1 MSSFCPPPP
10 HYQVFPSKTSQAS
23 LNCKSSISSNWLAS
37 GMMIVNKI
45 TSIFY
50 FTSHSVSLT
59 TVSSPQ
65 TQCHFSW
72 RWKVLVPPEVSGHEE
87 LLSRGQLLALTLSL
101 SLSLTSPAHDLP
113 LNESSTAALEVLMS
127 CRTIPFTSQIVF
139 RSNLPVVF
147 FSVSKSV

>member
-1 MSSFCPPPP
+1 MSPPP
-10 HYQVFPSKTSQAS
+10 HNIRYSLQKPVKPS
-23 LNCKSSISSNWLAS
+23 LNCKSRTSSNWLAS

-59 TVSSPQ
+59 TVASPQ

-87 LLSRGQLLALTLSL
+87 LLSRGQLLALTLSLSL